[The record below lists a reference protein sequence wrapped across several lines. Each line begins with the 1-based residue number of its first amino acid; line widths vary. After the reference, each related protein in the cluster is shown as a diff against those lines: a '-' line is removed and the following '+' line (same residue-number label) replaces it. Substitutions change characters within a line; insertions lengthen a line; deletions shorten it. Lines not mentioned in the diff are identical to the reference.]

1 MLGRWRSLSGVT
13 AKVYA
18 LLLGLLALAPFI
30 FEWINQPF
38 YLDLLSRALILAIAA
53 LSLNLIL
60 GFGGMVSLGHAAYIG
75 IGAYSVGIASYYD
88 YYNGWL
94 HLGLALGISA
104 LFALIT
110 GAISLRTKGVYFIMI
125 TMAFSQ
131 MLYFLLLSLEEY
143 GADDGLVIYQRS
155 EFPALITMESST
167 ALYYWVFA
175 VLLLTLLFIQR
186 LVYARFGRVIVGAK
200 FNETRLQ
207 TLGFNTYRYRLL
219 CYVLSAMICSVAGV
233 LLGNFTEFISPDMIG
248 WARSGELIFMVII
261 GGVSTFFGPLLGA
274 LAFIILE
281 ELLSKITVYW
291 HLIFGVMLVLLVLL
305 GKGGIVG
312 WLRRFDAPSAPAP
325 PSTVPRK
332 TGETPPEDA

>member
-1 MLGRWRSLSGVT
+1 MGAVISRYLPTIASR
-13 AKVYA
+13 VYA
-18 LLLGLLALAPFI
+18 VTLILLALAPFI
-30 FEWINQPF
+30 FQWISQPF

-88 YYNGWL
+88 YYDGWL
-94 HLGLALGISA
+94 HIGLALGVSA
-104 LFALIT
+104 LFAFIT

-131 MLYFLLLSLEEY
+131 MVYFLLLSLEEY

-155 EFPALITMESST
+155 EFPEIISMESST

-175 VLLLTLLFIQR
+175 VLIFTLFLIQR
-186 LVYARFGRVIVGAK
+186 LVYSRFGRVIVGAK
-200 FNETRLQ
+200 FNETRMQ
-207 TLGFNTYRYRLL
+207 TLGFNTYRYRLF
-219 CYVLSAMICSVAGV
+219 CYVLSAMICSMAGV

-261 GGVSTFFGPLLGA
+261 GGVSTFFGPLLGT
-274 LAFIILE
+274 LAFVILE
-281 ELLSKITVYW
+281 EMLSKITVYW
-291 HLIFGVMLVLLVLL
+291 HLIFGVMLVLLVLF

-312 WLRRFDAPSAPAP
+312 WLQRFNKD
-325 PSTVPRK
+325 
-332 TGETPPEDA
+332 D